1 MCAKLYLTLYD
12 PCGLQPARLLCP
24 WNSPG
29 KYSVVGCHVLLQ
41 GSCRHRDQTFLSYFS
56 RIESC
61 VLYHQPHPGSPDM
74 QVQLPCVQV
83 NSGLIQGIPQL
94 FILTLAS
101 FNFSGKLFTQQI
113 KTKLEF
119 KKTTIS
125 RTSLKWYS
133 FFQKKEKKSRL
144 RFQQTQVGI
153 IACLGKIHS

>member
-1 MCAKLYLTLYD
+1 MCAKSYLTLCD
-12 PCGLQPARLLCP
+12 PCRLQPARLLCP

-29 KYSVVGCHVLLQ
+29 KYSVVGCRVLLQ
-41 GSCRHRDQTFLSYFS
+41 GSCRHRDQTLLSYFS
-56 RIESC
+56 RIDSC
-61 VLYHQPHPGSPDM
+61 VLYHQHHPGSPNM

-94 FILTLAS
+94 FILTLTS

-113 KTKLEF
+113 KLEF

-125 RTSLKWYS
+125 RTSLKWYF